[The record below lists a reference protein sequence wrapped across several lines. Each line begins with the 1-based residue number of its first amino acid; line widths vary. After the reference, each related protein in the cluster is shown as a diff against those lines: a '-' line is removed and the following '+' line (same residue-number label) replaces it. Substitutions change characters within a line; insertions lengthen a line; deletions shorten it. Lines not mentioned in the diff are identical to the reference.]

1 MNVFNLTKEEK
12 QNKGEQDNLLGSHHR
27 RAWQGLRGEARGRTD
42 PKEEAPRCSHLA
54 PHSSCMLRNY
64 KANMLGPTNKCYVNS
79 KGKDHISSAQIVPN
93 FQNHPKTFK
102 NSEFTFKKHI
112 FLLLPFSPIFITS
125 FSC

>member
-1 MNVFNLTKEEK
+1 MTKEK
-12 QNKGEQDNLLGSHHR
+12 KNRGEQDNLSGLSSEAYVR
-27 RAWQGLRGEARGRTD
+27 RASWRGQRAHGS
-42 PKEEAPRCSHLA
+42 PEEAPWLLT

-79 KGKDHISSAQIVPN
+79 KGKDHISSTQIVPN

-112 FLLLPFSPIFITS
+112 FLLLPFSPIFITY